1 MAAADSIAWFNII
14 LKWLIVIPSVS
25 VFCAQPG
32 SSWSYC
38 RICTPLAHEDLNVSQ
53 HGGLTQRYND
63 NRRLEEAV
71 KMISCSVC
79 DLCRDMHKYRGF
91 GGDRDS
97 INHTQ
102 TAALQR
108 SLGKINKGGGE
119 NTPADD
125 NLGFWDCQ
133 GVNPAGWSWRHSQS
147 QLSHFLFSHLK
158 GSGELKGL
166 FVLSLY
172 FKKKMFIRASI
183 TWKICF

>member
-53 HGGLTQRYND
+53 HGGLTQRYSD

-108 SLGKINKGGGE
+108 SLGKINKGGRKHPSRWQPWILRLPGCKSCRVIME
-119 NTPADD
+119 ALT
-125 NLGFWDCQ
+125 
-133 GVNPAGWSWRHSQS
+133 
-147 QLSHFLFSHLK
+147 
-158 GSGELKGL
+158 
-166 FVLSLY
+166 
-172 FKKKMFIRASI
+172 I
-183 TWKICF
+183 TA